1 MVKFLHNKTQ
11 QKKWTGTMSFAERFK
26 KLRGLET
33 QKVFAEKLGITPQ
46 AVLNYE
52 KHGRV
57 PKGRYLTN
65 ICQKLGVREQ
75 WLLTG
80 EGPIYSKEDGL
91 SASIGMSGYPSDQ
104 QEEGMSDS
112 RRDKSLTYQQR
123 IENNAKKTHTPRKTT
138 DMSENLGQREVGY
151 AEKVMEL
158 QERLLASQERFLS
171 LSEQITDL
179 RLQLQA
185 RDIRIRELERENAE
199 LREANKG
206 ATHYGYGMAGA

>member
-1 MVKFLHNKTQ
+1 MQ
-11 QKKWTGTMSFAERFK
+11 
-26 KLRGLET
+26 
-33 QKVFAEKLGITPQ
+33 
-46 AVLNYE
+46 
-52 KHGRV
+52 
-57 PKGRYLTN
+57 
-65 ICQKLGVREQ
+65 
-75 WLLTG
+75 
-80 EGPIYSKEDGL
+80 
-91 SASIGMSGYPSDQ
+91 
-104 QEEGMSDS
+104 
-112 RRDKSLTYQQR
+112 
-123 IENNAKKTHTPRKTT
+123 KKTHTPRKTT

>member
-123 IENNAKKTHTPRKTT
+123 IENNAKKHIPHAKRPTCRKILGSAKW
-138 DMSENLGQREVGY
+138 DMR
-151 AEKVMEL
+151 K
-158 QERLLASQERFLS
+158 
-171 LSEQITDL
+171 
-179 RLQLQA
+179 
-185 RDIRIRELERENAE
+185 
-199 LREANKG
+199 K
-206 ATHYGYGMAGA
+206 